1 MSQQEAIKREIEF
14 KLVDDEDMPPIIITM
29 GDNDLPKVVINR
41 KYQIW
46 LSLYRK
52 TIGGCAEALFEKIDM
67 ILSAYLEQQY
77 VYELQDRDDYNEIIN

>member
-1 MSQQEAIKREIEF
+1 MRTPQQEAVKREIEF

-52 TIGGCAEALFEKIDM
+52 TIGGCAEALYDKIDEM
-67 ILSAYLEQQY
+67 LTAHLSEQRM
-77 VYELQDRDDYNEIIN
+77 YEKME

>member
-1 MSQQEAIKREIEF
+1 MRTPQQEAVKREIEF

-46 LSLYRK
+46 LGLYRK
-52 TIGGCAEALFEKIDM
+52 TIGGCAEALYDKIDELLTAH
-67 ILSAYLEQQY
+67 LSEQRM
-77 VYELQDRDDYNEIIN
+77 YEKME

>member
-1 MSQQEAIKREIEF
+1 MRTPQQEAVKREIEF

-29 GDNDLPKVVINR
+29 GENDLPKVVINR

-52 TIGGCAEALFEKIDM
+52 TIGGCAEAIYDKIDE
-67 ILSAYLEQQY
+67 ILTAHLSEQRM
-77 VYELQDRDDYNEIIN
+77 YEKME

>member
-1 MSQQEAIKREIEF
+1 MRTPQQEAVKREIEF

-52 TIGGCAEALFEKIDM
+52 TIGGCAEAIYDKIDE
-67 ILSAYLEQQY
+67 ILTAHLSEQRM
-77 VYELQDRDDYNEIIN
+77 YEKME

>member
-1 MSQQEAIKREIEF
+1 MRTSQQEAVKREVEF

-52 TIGGCAEALFEKIDM
+52 TIGGCAEAVYDKIDELLTAH
-67 ILSAYLEQQY
+67 LSEQRM
-77 VYELQDRDDYNEIIN
+77 YEKME

>member
-1 MSQQEAIKREIEF
+1 MRPPQQEAVKREIEF

-52 TIGGCAEALFEKIDM
+52 TIGGCAEALYEKIDELLTAH
-67 ILSAYLEQQY
+67 LSEQRM
-77 VYELQDRDDYNEIIN
+77 YEKME

>member
-1 MSQQEAIKREIEF
+1 MRTPQQEAVKREIEF

-52 TIGGCAEALFEKIDM
+52 TIGGCAEALYEKIDELLTAH
-67 ILSAYLEQQY
+67 LSEQRM
-77 VYELQDRDDYNEIIN
+77 YEKME

>member
-1 MSQQEAIKREIEF
+1 MRTSQQEAVKREIEF

-52 TIGGCAEALFEKIDM
+52 TIGGCAEALYEKIDELLTAH
-67 ILSAYLEQQY
+67 LSEQRM
-77 VYELQDRDDYNEIIN
+77 YEKME

>member
-1 MSQQEAIKREIEF
+1 MRTPQQEAVKREIEF

-29 GDNDLPKVVINR
+29 GENDLPKVVINR

-52 TIGGCAEALFEKIDM
+52 TIGVCAEAIYDKIDE
-67 ILSAYLEQQY
+67 ILTAHLSEQRM
-77 VYELQDRDDYNEIIN
+77 YEKME

>member
-1 MSQQEAIKREIEF
+1 MRTSQQEAIKREIEF
-14 KLVDDEDMPPIIITM
+14 KLVDDENMPPIIITM

-52 TIGGCAEALFEKIDM
+52 TIGGCAEALYDKIDEM
-67 ILSAYLEQQY
+67 LTAHLSEQRM
-77 VYELQDRDDYNEIIN
+77 YEKME